1 MPARS
6 LAEWSVFGEFFAVL
20 VDVFVYVAAFETT
33 DGVFYCPRITAAPA
47 RPQADGAIPPPAP
60 RSAPAVPCG
69 LAVIAKGSGAARPRH
84 RSPAPPASVAA
95 PATSTVP

>member
-33 DGVFYCPRITAAPA
+33 DGVFYCPRITAARA
-47 RPQADGAIPPPAP
+47 RPQVDGAIPAPAP
-60 RSAPAVPCG
+60 RSAPAGPCG
-69 LAVIAKGSGAARPRH
+69 LAVIARASDAAHPQQ
-84 RSPAPPASVAA
+84 RSPAPPASVAEST
-95 PATSTVP
+95 TSTVP